1 MFKPKLPC
9 LPLIEERA
17 KNVLKKE
24 IIKEYKTLDENT
36 PKQVY
41 DAFKH
46 PNFDFIMF
54 PQVWGSTALGFN
66 TIGGQALT
74 KAYTTVVYELHTNIF
89 FVFFEEDYAYSVKN
103 PNELFKKDLDEKNM
117 KAVYEAFKYTSHDG
131 KVYKL
136 GEDKE

>member
-17 KNVLKKE
+17 KNILKKE

-54 PQVWGSTALGFN
+54 SQVWGSTSLGFN

-74 KAYTTVVYELHTNIF
+74 KAYTVIVHEIYANIAL
-89 FVFFEEDYAYSVKN
+89 VFFEEEFAYLIKN
-103 PNELFKKDLDEKNM
+103 PNELFKEDLENRNM
-117 KAVYEAFKYTSHDG
+117 KAVYEAFKYNNTDP

>member
-36 PKQVY
+36 PKHIY

-74 KAYTTVVYELHTNIF
+74 KAYTVIAHEIYANIAL
-89 FVFFEEDYAYSVKN
+89 VFFGEEFAYLIKN
-103 PNELFKKDLDEKNM
+103 PNELFKEDLENRNM
-117 KAVYEAFKYTSHDG
+117 KAVYESFKYNNTDP

-136 GEDKE
+136 GEDKK